1 MSAIGVSLSRTCYDP
16 ILKFGREALSE
27 VERHEAGAA
36 MEMCARS
43 VILSAGLV
51 SLMADDRY
59 NCALAHAVCYGL
71 QHFEHVE
78 RDDLH
83 GDLVAY
89 GALVQL
95 MLDGQ
100 EEQARELR
108 RFLVS
113 LGTPVTLA
121 QMNVPLER
129 AALHDALVEATTGPD
144 MEHIPY
150 PITQDM
156 VFDAMCRVEAL

>member
-1 MSAIGVSLSRTCYDP
+1 
-16 ILKFGREALSE
+16 
-27 VERHEAGAA
+27 

-51 SLMADDRY
+51 SLMADDNY

-100 EEQARELR
+100 ADKARELR
-108 RFLVS
+108 AFLVS

-121 QMNVPLER
+121 QMRVPLEKT
-129 AALHDALVEATTGPD
+129 ALHDALIEATTGPD
-144 MEHIPY
+144 MAHIPY

-156 VFDAMCRVEAL
+156 VFEAMQRVEAL

>member
-1 MSAIGVSLSRTCYDP
+1 MSLSSTCYDP
-16 ILKFGREALSE
+16 IVKFGRQALTE
-27 VERHEAGAA
+27 VERHEAGPA

-51 SLMADDRY
+51 SLMADDNY

-78 RDDLH
+78 RDGLH

-100 EEQARELR
+100 ADKARELR
-108 RFLVS
+108 AFLVS

-121 QMNVPLER
+121 EMNVPLDKV
-129 AALHDALVEATTGPD
+129 ALHDALVEATTGPD
-144 MEHIPY
+144 MAHIPY

-156 VFDAMCRVEAL
+156 VFEAMQRVEAL

>member
-1 MSAIGVSLSRTCYDP
+1 
-16 ILKFGREALSE
+16 
-27 VERHEAGAA
+27 

-51 SLMADDRY
+51 SLMADDNY

-78 RDDLH
+78 REYLH

-95 MLDGQ
+95 AVDGQ
-100 EEQARELR
+100 LDKARELR
-108 RFLVS
+108 AFLVS
-113 LGTPVTLA
+113 LGTPETLA
-121 QMNVPLER
+121 QMRVPLEKT
-129 AALHDALVEATTGPD
+129 ALHDALIGGHHRAGYGAYP
-144 MEHIPY
+144 PY
-150 PITQDM
+150 PVTQDM
-156 VFDAMCRVEAL
+156 VFDAMRRVETL